1 MKLIGAPA
9 EIDWPTAPASDD
21 AGKTGRASAKAHQFG
36 RVRMRVVTYG
46 ADYVSDQWCQKG
58 HIVYVVEGA
67 VTIEHQNGRRCEL
80 GPGTS
85 YYVGDDYGS
94 PHRLSSKDGA
104 TIFVV
109 D

>member
-1 MKLIGAPA
+1 MKLKGAPA
-9 EIDWPTAPASDD
+9 EIAWATLPASDD
-21 AGKTGRASAKAHQFG
+21 AGKSGRASAKAHSIGKVQ
-36 RVRMRVVTYG
+36 MRVVSYG
-46 ADYVSDQWCQKG
+46 PDYVSDQWCQKG
-58 HIVYVVEGA
+58 HIVYVAEGA

-80 GPGTS
+80 GAGMS

-94 PHRLSSKDGA
+94 PHRLSSKGGA

>member
-1 MKLIGAPA
+1 MKLFGAPA
-9 EIDWPTAPASDD
+9 EIDWTSAAASDD
-21 AGKTGRASAKAHQFG
+21 AGKTGRASAKAHRIGKVQ
-36 RVRMRVVTYG
+36 MRVVRYG
-46 ADYVSDQWCQKG
+46 PDYVSDQWCKKG

-80 GPGTS
+80 GAGTS

-94 PHRLSSKDGA
+94 PHLLSSKTGA
-104 TIFVV
+104 TLFVV